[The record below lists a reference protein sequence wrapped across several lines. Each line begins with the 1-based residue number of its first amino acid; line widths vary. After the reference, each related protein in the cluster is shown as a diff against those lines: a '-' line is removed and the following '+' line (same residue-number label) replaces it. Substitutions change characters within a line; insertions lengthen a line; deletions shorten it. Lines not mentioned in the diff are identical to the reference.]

1 MREDRT
7 STGASREGSR
17 SEMFAERLVDG
28 SPVAGRGSR
37 EAAVER
43 KPSPGERG
51 QDGPM
56 PGRRAEVESIREGVV
71 VVLVVTIYNPYF
83 VLRLRPRCFTQ
94 RPLSLL
100 ITVLGGRHY
109 NLPSVSRG
117 TGSSTYT
124 HPPSP
129 RYQNPPHSSPFCKMV
144 YYLHITYSH
153 RLLYFKSSLDYLSY
167 LI

>member
-28 SPVAGRGSR
+28 SPVLGRGSR
-37 EAAVER
+37 EPTVER

-83 VLRLRPRCFTQ
+83 VLRLRPR
-94 RPLSLL
+94 
-100 ITVLGGRHY
+100 
-109 NLPSVSRG
+109 
-117 TGSSTYT
+117 
-124 HPPSP
+124 
-129 RYQNPPHSSPFCKMV
+129 
-144 YYLHITYSH
+144 
-153 RLLYFKSSLDYLSY
+153 
-167 LI
+167 